1 LIFPIL
7 IIVTAPD
14 LCDELILRLKN
25 QTLREHHS
33 NIQEETTKIPC
44 VEHIF
49 GEKNNNDS
57 KKRVV

>member
-1 LIFPIL
+1 
-7 IIVTAPD
+7 

-25 QTLREHHS
+25 QTFREHHS